1 MFESEAV
8 TRGIRVRVRSFPLPE
23 RSAPEEGRWL
33 FAYRVSIANEGEE
46 AAQLVSRHWI
56 ITDGD
61 GHLEEVRGAG
71 VVGEQPL
78 LAPGEAFTYTSAC
91 PLGTPVGSMRGSY
104 RMVTDGGEAFDV
116 AIAPFT
122 LGEIRSVH

>member
-1 MFESEAV
+1 M
-8 TRGIRVRVRSFPLPE
+8 
-23 RSAPEEGRWL
+23 
-33 FAYRVSIANEGEE
+33 
-46 AAQLVSRHWI
+46 
-56 ITDGD
+56 
-61 GHLEEVRGAG
+61 
-71 VVGEQPL
+71 VGEQPL

-104 RMVTDGGEAFDV
+104 RMVTDGEAFDV